1 MSLWKIPMLFYCRP
15 KIIHLD
21 DDSIKVKIRLKR
33 RVKNHL
39 GSMYLGAL
47 TIGADITSGYF
58 AFHHLQ
64 KNNQKI
70 SLIFKDI
77 HADFYRRAMSDVVFE
92 CSQGLEIQ
100 NMIKESMQTKQRVN
114 FPVNVFAS
122 VPSISKD
129 NIAKFILTLSVKVK

>member
-1 MSLWKIPMLFYCRP
+1 MLFYCRP
-15 KIIHLD
+15 KIIFLD
-21 DDSIKVKIRLKR
+21 DDSIKVRIKLRR

-64 KNNQKI
+64 KQNKKI

-77 HADFYRRAMSDVVFE
+77 HANFYKRALGDVVFE
-92 CSQGLEIQ
+92 CNHGKEISR
-100 NMIKESMQTKQRVN
+100 MIDQSIQTSKREN
-114 FPVNVFAS
+114 LPVEVVAC
-122 VPSISKD
+122 VPSISEEMV
-129 NIAKFILTLSVKVK
+129 AKFTLTLSVKVK